1 VPALLLIAFIAV
13 PIAELYV
20 IIQVSHVIGGWETIG
35 LLIVESIIGT
45 WLVRRE
51 GRRTWQAFSTALEA
65 RRPPAREVADG
76 ALVIVGGALL
86 LTPGFLSDIL
96 GFFVLLPITRPLAR
110 LLLLRFAAR
119 RMGTRLGFPFGGMTV
134 GGTSFG
140 GTVPGPP
147 RGASRGRRGAAP
159 RPDDSVIARE
169 AGAGE
174 VIAGEVIAG
183 EVVEGEV
190 VDGQVSRPDR
200 LRKPPDSGTP
210 PGP

>member
-1 VPALLLIAFIAV
+1 MTALLLIAFLAV

-20 IIQVSHVIGGWETIG
+20 IIQVSHVIGGWETIA
-35 LLIVESIIGT
+35 LLIVESLLGT

-51 GRRTWQAFSTALEA
+51 GRRTWRAFSRALET

-76 ALVIVGGALL
+76 VLVIVGGALL

-110 LLLLRFAAR
+110 RLLLRFAAR
-119 RMGTRLGFPFGGMTV
+119 RMGARLGFPFGGTDL
-134 GGTSFG
+134 SR
-140 GTVPGPP
+140 P
-147 RGASRGRRGAAP
+147 RGASRGRRSAASP
-159 RPDDSVIARE
+159 RPDDGVI
-169 AGAGE
+169 
-174 VIAGEVIAG
+174 
-183 EVVEGEV
+183 EGEV
-190 VDGQVSRPDR
+190 VDEHVSRPDR

>member
-1 VPALLLIAFIAV
+1 VPALLLVAFLAV

-20 IIQVSHVIGGWETIG
+20 IIQVSHVIGGWETIA

-51 GRRTWQAFSTALEA
+51 GRRTWRAFSAALEA
-65 RRPPAREVADG
+65 RRPPAREVVDG

-96 GFFVLLPITRPLAR
+96 GFFVLLPVTRPLAR
-110 LLLLRFAAR
+110 RLLLRFAAR
-119 RMGTRLGFPFGGMTV
+119 RMGTRLGFPFGGMGA

-159 RPDDSVIARE
+159 RPDDSAIV
-169 AGAGE
+169 
-174 VIAGEVIAG
+174 G

-190 VDGQVSRPDR
+190 VDEQVSRLDR